1 MAEYKYDKS
10 LASEQHNTLVML
22 DAALAKA
29 DLAMR
34 PSFEILG
41 GTAMTFHSIDAV
53 FTVDIDLANK
63 QQKQVK
69 EIVEPFVSDMAAD
82 VATLPRNYRERLVP
96 YSGGEFESF
105 DVYLLSIE
113 DLVITKLGSWRV
125 KDQEDLAKTDILK
138 KADLRKVQQI
148 INTEFKPDMASK
160 LLVRFSSI

>member
-29 DLAMR
+29 NLAVR

-63 QQKQVK
+63 QQKQSSLSFLIWRRMLPPCRVTIG
-69 EIVEPFVSDMAAD
+69 IVSSPTVVVSSSLSMF
-82 VATLPRNYRERLVP
+82 T
-96 YSGGEFESF
+96 
-105 DVYLLSIE
+105 YL
-113 DLVITKLGSWRV
+113 
-125 KDQEDLAKTDILK
+125 
-138 KADLRKVQQI
+138 
-148 INTEFKPDMASK
+148 AS
-160 LLVRFSSI
+160 RT

>member
-1 MAEYKYDKS
+1 MAEYRYDKS

-63 QQKQVK
+63 QQQQVRD
-69 EIVEPFVSDMAAD
+69 IVEPFVSDMAAD
-82 VATLPRNYRERLVP
+82 VAVLPRNYKERLVP
-96 YSGGEFESF
+96 YGGGEFESF
-105 DVYLLSIE
+105 DVYLLSVE

-125 KDQEDLAKTDILK
+125 KDQEDLTKTDILK
-138 KADLRKVQQI
+138 KADTNKVMHI
-148 INTEFKPDMASK
+148 INTEFDSTMSSE
-160 LLVRFSSI
+160 LLVRFASI